1 MTWEGVPV
9 ILAVNNLHHYLK
21 RSSVLK
27 MKYASENEKRKCIDD
42 ENNRIAFMN
51 RVNAIEVNYNF
62 IGGEYIPYDEQD
74 LAHYFLDLWDKHD
87 IENF

>member
-21 RSSVLK
+21 RSSFLK
-27 MKYASENEKRKCIDD
+27 SQYSSDTEKKKCTDD

-62 IGGEYIPYDEQD
+62 QGGDYIPYD
-74 LAHYFLDLWDKHD
+74 A
-87 IENF
+87 